1 MQIRVRCSSMAV
13 TVANSPTRRNRMQ
26 FTGKLDGRLLV
37 DWVFGQRHCTEF
49 RRHPARSGLRVYGI
63 LTPRIEVRDAAFRA
77 GIIMTSDDPFPRL
90 GMAIGVTGNVQ
101 LLGKMLTTSNMG
113 YLTGQHGMIACLE
126 PGSRWCNISFDWDL
140 IRLTAE
146 AHDYVIPDSDHSCSM
161 PSYPQCFEEPAFA
174 GRPRV
179 LQYARCCRRGTGR
192 PNSPVLLRAL
202 NSGSKPRKM
211 QRGRQ
216 WRTVHRGVDFILEEY
231 SNPITVTDLCRLAGV
246 SERNLEY
253 LFRSATGLTMQQ
265 YRTKPS
271 AAPGQAMLMKGE
283 YEQSQRCGDSLWHP
297 HAGVFPSTTSVCL
310 GNYLETLLLIVL
322 VRYHPGSGS
331 DKLTP

>member
-26 FTGKLDGRLLV
+26 FTGKLDEVDSLV
-37 DWVFGQRHCTEF
+37 DWVGCF
-49 RRHPARSGLRVYGI
+49 RTAPLHRIQTTSGPLGAEVYGI

-113 YLTGQHGMIACLE
+113 YLTGQHGMIARLE

-146 AHDYVIPDSDHSCSM
+146 AHDYVVPDSDHSCSM
-161 PSYPQCFEEPAFA
+161 PVRTHNTLKNLLCRTAR
-174 GRPRV
+174 G
-179 LQYARCCRRGTGR
+179 LQYANVVDVELEDELARAF
-192 PNSPVLLRAL
+192 LRAL

-253 LFRSATGLTMQQ
+253 LLRSATGFTMQQ
-265 YRTKPS
+265 YLMNHRLHR
-271 AAPGQAMLMKGE
+271 ARAMLMKGE
-283 YEQSQRCGDSLWHP
+283 YEQVKDVAIACGIP
-297 HAGVFPSTTSVCL
+297 HAGRFSQYYKRLFGQLPR
-310 GNYLETLLLIVL
+310 ETLLAQ
-322 VRYHPGSGS
+322 
-331 DKLTP
+331 